1 MQVRLVKMHTH
12 EGRDWNSGEVIDL
25 VPELAG
31 WLIDSGVAE
40 PFEAAKENHR
50 TGGIDT

>member
-1 MQVRLVKMHTH
+1 MQIRLLKMHTH
-12 EGRDWNSGEVIDL
+12 EGRDRNSGEVIDL

-40 PFEAAKENHR
+40 PLDTDEETYR
-50 TGGIDT
+50 TGGNDK

>member
-1 MQVRLVKMHTH
+1 MQVRLLKMHTH
-12 EGRDWNSGEVIDL
+12 EGRDRERGEVIDL
-25 VPELAG
+25 EPELAG

-50 TGGIDT
+50 TGGIGT